1 MESGDRMTD
10 EVKERLRSIPPVN
23 DLLAEWPVIKA
34 AGEAGDAIAR
44 AALNDELAHERSRIM
59 GGAEPRGKRDLALAV
74 SERAH
79 RDARPSLRPVVNAT
93 GVVVHTNLGRAPLA
107 PSAVAAVDA
116 VARGYST
123 LEYSVDTCSRGSRS
137 NHAMRLIRTLTGAEG
152 ALVVNNNAAAVLLVL
167 AALAPG
173 REVIVSRGELV
184 EIGGS
189 FRVPDIIAASGATLV
204 EVGSTNRTRLS
215 DYERAITRDTAMLL
229 KVHPSNYRI
238 EGFHEEVDPPQLA
251 RLAHDHG
258 LVLFEDLGS
267 GALVEM
273 DILKEGGELTARESL
288 ASGADLISCSGD
300 KLLGASQAGIIF
312 GRSNL
317 IERCA
322 GHPMMR
328 ALRPDKMTLA
338 ALEATLRLYVSG
350 QEPPTR
356 SVPVLNMLTCPVK
369 QLERRATDLA
379 QRIRTLLEKAGCPD
393 ALRVEVVEGTSM
405 PGGGALP
412 TVELPTFCVAVTAAD
427 QRLAA
432 DGLKRALVQEGDT
445 PVVTRIAHDRLLF
458 DVRTMIGTDDLAIAA
473 EALARCVRRRL
484 SR

>member
-1 MESGDRMTD
+1 MESGDCMTD
-10 EVKERLRSIPPVN
+10 EVKERLRSIPSVN
-23 DLLAEWPVIKA
+23 ELLAEWPVIKA
-34 AGEAGDAIAR
+34 AGEAGEVIAR
-44 AALNDELAHERSRIM
+44 AALNEELDHERSLIM

-74 SERAH
+74 AERAH

-107 PSAVAAVDA
+107 PSVVAAVDI

-137 NHAMRLIRTLTGAEG
+137 NHAVRLIRTLTGAEG
-152 ALVVNNNAAAVLLVL
+152 ALVVNNNAAAVLLTL
-167 AALAPG
+167 ATLASG

-189 FRVPDIIAASGATLV
+189 FRIPDIIAASGATLV

-215 DYERAITRDTAMLL
+215 DYERAITHDTAMLL

-238 EGFHEEVDPPQLA
+238 EGFHEEVDSPQLA

-258 LVLFEDLGS
+258 LLLFEDQGS
-267 GALVEM
+267 GALADM
-273 DILKEGGELTARESL
+273 DVLREDGELTARESL

-312 GRSNL
+312 GRSDL

-322 GHPMMR
+322 EHPMMR

-356 SVPVLNMLTCPVK
+356 SVPVLSMLTCPAK
-369 QLERRATDLA
+369 RLERRATDLA
-379 QRIRTLLEKAGCPD
+379 QRMRSLLEKAGCPD
-393 ALRVEVVEGTSM
+393 ALQIGVVEDVSM

-412 TVELPTFCVAVTAAD
+412 TVELPSFCVTVAAVD
-427 QRLAA
+427 QRLSV

-445 PVVTRIAHDRLLF
+445 PVVARIAHDRLLF
-458 DVRTMIGTDDLAIAA
+458 DVRTMIGADDLAIAA
-473 EALARCVRRRL
+473 ETLVRCAWRRV